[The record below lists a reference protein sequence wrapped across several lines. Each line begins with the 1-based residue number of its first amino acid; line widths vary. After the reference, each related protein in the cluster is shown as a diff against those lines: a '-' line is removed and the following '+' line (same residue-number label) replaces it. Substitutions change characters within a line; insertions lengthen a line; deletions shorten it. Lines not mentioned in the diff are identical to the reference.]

1 MFEDRPPEGA
11 SKKDVM
17 LPAGSQLYCSTQV
30 WRGDELVRLNTLLG
44 DLKCELAAMKTR
56 KRNPAGLVE
65 S

>member
-1 MFEDRPPEGA
+1 MIELSAIEALLVWRIDLPEGA

-44 DLKCELAAMKTR
+44 DLMSSQR
-56 KRNPAGLVE
+56 
-65 S
+65 